1 MRRSLVGAL
10 LCAGFVIA
18 VTAWPGSSESALDSP
33 LNGLPAAQSNGLVM
47 HVAAADSQS
56 QVVTVI
62 DPQQR
67 VLAVYFVDRA
77 SGKIVPKSIRNI
89 TWDLQMIEFN
99 SGDPLPQDIRNGLQ
113 R

>member
-1 MRRSLVGAL
+1 MRHSRVGAL
-10 LCAGFVIA
+10 VIAGLVIA
-18 VTAWPGSSESALDSP
+18 VTAGRGASEPTYGSSQ
-33 LNGLPAAQSNGLVM
+33 NGLAGAQNDGLIM
-47 HVAAADSQS
+47 HVTAADSQP

-62 DPQQR
+62 DPRQR
-67 VLAVYFVDRA
+67 VLAVYHVDRLT
-77 SGKIVPKSIRNI
+77 GKIVPKSIRNI